1 MSLLIGTS
9 TICGTSSDQSRRH
22 VSLGG
27 SLKVIGAGVAFRS
40 VGSEGA
46 GYTLLDAFSGDDEQE
61 KMLAGISLV
70 KAGERTVDLVEK
82 ARRAGRLTPEAVR
95 LLADIGGSS
104 SRALLTEISTGED
117 SVAAAATESLQV
129 LDQIES
135 MEGD

>member
-1 MSLLIGTS
+1 
-9 TICGTSSDQSRRH
+9 

-82 ARRAGRLTPEAVR
+82 AWRAGRLTPEAVR

-117 SVAAAATESLQV
+117 SVAAAATELLQV